1 MDISYIPEFLEGRVR
16 WTGVRFHP
24 VPAWL
29 PRATVGLV
37 VGLALLRLT
46 GARFLDPTVA
56 DLAAAGWPAALLPV
70 FGFAYCRGV
79 FGSGLSAATI
89 VAVVLAV
96 ELGAVPLVGGVSTAG
111 TTIAAGGVAA
121 AVVAAGS
128 GLLARRLWTARPFF
142 FRDSGFED
150 EETGLL
156 SRAAVQIV
164 LDKEFESA
172 RRGRGLTVVM
182 FRLRGFEEFRRSWS
196 WGREGVEQVLAKVG
210 KAFAGHTRAMDAV
223 GRWGEDQFIAV
234 LPGERVQGGASLAV
248 RVGAKL
254 SSIAV
259 TEPSGSVVDSGIDI
273 GAGVAEWNEGME
285 GTGELL
291 EAATRA
297 LERAVKGVRGRV
309 VTAE

>member
-1 MDISYIPEFLEGRVR
+1 M
-16 WTGVRFHP
+16 
-24 VPAWL
+24 
-29 PRATVGLV
+29 
-37 VGLALLRLT
+37 GLALLRVA
-46 GARFLDPTVA
+46 GARFLEPTVA
-56 DLAAAGWPAALLPV
+56 DLTAAGWPVALLPV
-70 FGFAYCRGV
+70 FGFAYYRGLY
-79 FGSGLSAATI
+79 GSALSGATI
-89 VAVVLAV
+89 VAVFLAV

-111 TTIAAGGVAA
+111 TTVAAAGIAA
-121 AVVAAGS
+121 AVVAVGS
-128 GLLARRLWTARPFF
+128 GLLARRIWAARQFPFGDA
-142 FRDSGFED
+142 RFED

-156 SRAAVQIV
+156 SRTAVQIV

-182 FRLRGFEEFRRSWS
+182 FRLRGFEEFRRSWN
-196 WGREGVEQVLAKVG
+196 WGQQGVEQVLAKVG
-210 KAFAGHTRAMDAV
+210 KALSGYTRGMDAV

-234 LPGERVQGGASLAV
+234 LPGEGVRGGASLAV

-273 GAGVAEWNEGME
+273 GAGVAEWDGEME
-285 GTGELL
+285 DTGDLL

-297 LERAVKGVRGRV
+297 LDRAVKGVRGRV